1 VGEEVKTYHWNHG
14 RGARPGTVGLM
25 QSSGRIYGPWQM
37 RGTPG
42 QGGVPN
48 ANWECTPNVV
58 VPAGTYTIVDSD
70 PATWAQNSGTGGAG
84 MAVVKGYPAEADGR
98 TPPASPP
105 DNPPGGGRQQPPPTS
120 PPVSPPSS
128 PPGGGMRQPPPSS
141 QKVIEAVFKNASSD
155 PVHLCVAGEA
165 FGPENR
171 IGPGETRRVRVTIP
185 ADAERSGRIKFVAGR
200 NGQVIATGMWDYD
213 PSAPSR
219 YPVVTFPDE
228 DNPFAKGKLVVT
240 TGLR

>member
-1 VGEEVKTYHWNHG
+1 MSSC
-14 RGARPGTVGLM
+14 RPGH
-25 QSSGRIYGPWQM
+25 
-37 RGTPG
+37 TPLWTLTRRR
-42 QGGVPN
+42 V
-48 ANWECTPNVV
+48 
-58 VPAGTYTIVDSD
+58 
-70 PATWAQNSGTGGAG
+70 AQNSGTGGAG

-155 PVHLCVAGEA
+155 PVHICLAGED